1 MTKLPY
7 CYHGDLN
14 CSYNFCMCLLTIL
27 FTVTVLNVIIIIV
40 NFSMIK
46 GNMNILICCVNYC
59 VIVMKV
65 LVSCKFLYKR
75 ILHCG
80 KK

>member
-1 MTKLPY
+1 
-7 CYHGDLN
+7 
-14 CSYNFCMCLLTIL
+14 MCVLAFL

-65 LVSCKFLYKR
+65 LVSCKFLNKR

-80 KK
+80 KNNNCIYTIVCNPFRFC